1 MLYSK
6 RVKRAAAIVA
16 ITAGG
21 MISTAA
27 VASAG
32 SGLTSEVLVTA
43 DLTYDAL
50 INHDRVKFQTKDP
63 TAVRIQKLTF
73 AAGAYSG
80 WHHHPGVIIVSVQSG
95 LVTLY
100 DSTCGSVT
108 YGPGSANGS
117 VFVEGHDS
125 PQEARSAAGAVTFVT
140 YVVPVSNPLATRF
153 RIEDQVP
160 FCATS
165 F

>member
-6 RVKRAAAIVA
+6 QVKRAAAIVA
-16 ITAGG
+16 IAAGG

-32 SGLTSEVLVTA
+32 SGISSEILVTA
-43 DLTYDAL
+43 DLTDDAL

-80 WHHHPGVIIVSVQSG
+80 WHHHPGLIIVSVQSG

-125 PQEARSAAGAVTFVT
+125 PQEARSAAGAVAYVT

-153 RIEDQVP
+153 RIEDSVP